1 MAAIEA
7 VETDVPI
14 TPLCRSLGVSRA
26 AVYRRRR
33 PRAERP
39 ARSRTVSPR
48 ALTPAERQGV
58 LDVLHSDR
66 FVDAAP
72 IEVHATL
79 LEEGTYL
86 CSPRSMYRILAS
98 NDEVRER
105 RNQLRH
111 PNHVK
116 PELMATAPNQVWS
129 WDITKLKGPR
139 KWVYYYLYVMLDIFS
154 RYVVGWMIAQSESG
168 RLAQRLIEESCDKQ
182 SIEPGQLA
190 IHADRGGPM
199 ISKGLGQLLADLG
212 VEKSHSRPHVSND
225 NPFSESHFR
234 TLKYRPAFPARFGSP
249 EHAESVCRQLF
260 PWYNDEHHHSG
271 IGFLTPAA
279 VHYGRADAV
288 LDARHR
294 TRLAAYAAHPERF
307 INGAPRREQ
316 LPAAVWIN
324 PPAKTRHQNA
334 PGSTIVRP
342 DDPQVVHFS
351 AVTSHWR
358 ARPRRRAASRSLS
371 KCRDRLSHFP

>member
-7 VETDVPI
+7 VGTDIAVG
-14 TPLCRSLGVSRA
+14 PLCRSLGVSRA

-33 PRAERP
+33 PRAER
-39 ARSRTVSPR
+39 STRTRASSPR
-48 ALTPAERQGV
+48 ALAPAERKAV

-72 IEVHATL
+72 PEVHATL

-86 CSPRSMYRILAS
+86 CSPRTMYRILTS
-98 NDEVRER
+98 NHEVRER
-105 RNQLRH
+105 RDHLRH
-111 PNHVK
+111 PAYVK
-116 PELMATAPNQVWS
+116 PELLATGPNQVWS

-139 KWVYYYLYVMLDIFS
+139 KWVYYYLYVLLDIFS
-154 RYVVGWMIAQSESG
+154 RYVVGWMLAQSESG

-212 VEKSHSRPHVSND
+212 VDKSHSRPHVSND

-234 TLKYRPAFPARFGSP
+234 TLKYRPEFPDRFGSP
-249 EHAESVCRQLF
+249 EHARDICRALF

-271 IGFLTPAA
+271 LAFLTPAV
-279 VHYGRADAV
+279 VHHGRAEAV
-288 LDARHR
+288 LAARYR
-294 TRLAAYAAHPERF
+294 TRLAAYVAHPDRF
-307 INGAPRREQ
+307 INGQPRCEK
-316 LPAAVWIN
+316 LPEAVWIN
-324 PPAKTRHQNA
+324 PPKNTMHQDA
-334 PGSTIVRP
+334 SGSMIVRL
-342 DDPQVVHFS
+342 DDPEVVPIVS
-351 AVTSHWR
+351 SY
-358 ARPRRRAASRSLS
+358 RSLPNS
-371 KCRDRLSHFP
+371 PQSFAVSTVEVAQ